1 MGSRSMTNNENLER
15 RKNEIAAL
23 RAELWNIGAKLTGA
37 LNATI
42 PDDFDD
48 LVREAADD
56 SERLADKLREVWG

>member
-1 MGSRSMTNNENLER
+1 MGSRSMTNNENLEW
-15 RKNEIAAL
+15 RKQRIAAL
-23 RAELWNIGAKLTGA
+23 QAELWSIGAKLTGA

-56 SERLADKLREVWG
+56 SEKLADRLREVWG